1 MKATTSLEDF
11 RTIMGA
17 LIAAYPRDNFI
28 PNEYTFNLW
37 YSALHDLGYPVLNR
51 AAQSYIMANKFP
63 PTIADI
69 RQLSYDLDAPADA
82 LAAEEWARLMKAL
95 GHAGS
100 PEAADY
106 WDRLPEVTREIV
118 GGFSE
123 FREWANTPTVDL
135 MSVQRPMF
143 IKRFE
148 EVTRRR
154 RLVGSVPESLRIPE
168 RSLAERAPSAIEDK
182 SLRHEGRKTV
192 EAPKDLIAGLKRRLE
207 TFAEA

>member
-1 MKATTSLEDF
+1 MVSKISREDF
-11 RTIMGA
+11 K
-17 LIAAYPRDNFI
+17 LIVASLKAAYPKEDFI
-28 PNEYTFNLW
+28 SSQHTFNLW
-37 YSALHDLGYPVLNR
+37 YTALQDLDYPTLQK
-51 AAQSYIMANKFP
+51 AAMAYIMSNHFP
-63 PTIADI
+63 PAISDI
-69 RQLSYDLDAPADA
+69 RQIAYDLDAPADD

-100 PEAADY
+100 PEAADH

-123 FREWANTPTVDL
+123 FREWANTPTVNL